1 MLTNTPGINPAAI
14 QFSLFT
20 TPVSRGPHRAETWT
34 LADLHNA
41 IRSGHWWD
49 VIAPVREIA
58 RHKQE
63 KDESGKRK
71 SALAQQYSN
80 LKDQTLP
87 YAVFSG
93 TWDPRHRHADG
104 HACKSDKCPG
114 NGLLQPSGLR
124 LLDIDDLH
132 DDEGEWIFAAIDEG
146 TLPWAA
152 AAWTSTG
159 GDGIHIVSWLDPA
172 PTNQATSHA
181 AYAALARDLAINLPG
196 IEVAND
202 TSSKNLMRPAF
213 VSADSTARLRE
224 NATPF
229 RWMDAPAPQGTPNRF
244 EPPKAY
250 TEPPVAPRDADRQLV
265 LNALNAMAQHQVGS
279 QHDESHLLA
288 TMANMKAFGFTFAEF
303 DEWAADAG
311 CTCKREPRW
320 QQPPASNQSD
330 RPGRAI
336 INLAAKHYGYEKPR
350 PDQPIPDAEP
360 EANPQIV
367 PHRWFEIGQWI
378 AERILIPDFAY
389 VPQENHEPAWWQ
401 WIDGCRWSILS
412 TNSHTIAD
420 RLHARQFTLAARLKA
435 DGNEEAANMVGNH
448 RAWTAAVGGNGQPL
462 WAGIRAAC
470 TRTLELPPNHVIAV
484 RNGVLNM
491 REGVLHPHDPGGPYL
506 ITAVTSGAYRPE
518 LIDTLRP
525 VIDARLAPALP
536 RPEQR
541 DYLYKCNTIMLGGAS
556 GGNDRGS
563 LLYLAGTSGGG
574 KGNTANMMAD
584 AAGTHAITA
593 NADAMY
599 AKGDIND
606 TMARILERAP
616 RILFFHEAERM
627 PMGKIM
633 SLTGG
638 DPMSARGPNKPIIE
652 RRLATGVVVTSVQV
666 PKGKMDTGAKRRLA
680 AIMFTGKARVTRT
693 SATSETT
700 QPQRDALI
708 TVALLDAITMWR
720 SPDEWTTL
728 PDQDPDAARAAAA
741 ADPVEAAIDAIEDDQ
756 VSSILADVIE
766 RMKADE
772 DTGKEPDIQKLTP
785 RALSVRI
792 NARTDWTTCKHK
804 GPDGKEGARL
814 WRPGGCPCDQSQAS
828 QPGFDDLAYDEVAAT
843 QNPRATQNID
853 FEGGV
858 TRVKDHP
865 EKDHFASRDPF
876 ASRPETPFQHQTAP
890 RDPGYDEE

>member
-1 MLTNTPGINPAAI
+1 MLTDGPDPTAI

-20 TPVSRGPHRAETWT
+20 TPVSRGPHRAEIWT

-41 IRSGHWWD
+41 IRAGHWWA
-49 VIAPVREIA
+49 VITPIRELAP
-58 RHKQE
+58 HKRE

-71 SALAQQYSN
+71 STLAQQYSD

-104 HACKSDKCPG
+104 FNCKAKECPG

-124 LLDIDDLH
+124 LLDLDDLH
-132 DDEGEWIFAAIDEG
+132 DGEAAWIFAAVDDG

-159 GDGIHIVSWLDPA
+159 GDGIHIVAWLDPA

-181 AYAALARDLAINLPG
+181 AYAMLARDLAINLPG
-196 IEVAND
+196 IEIAND
-202 TSSKNLMRPAF
+202 TSTKNLMRPAF
-213 VSADSTARLRE
+213 VSADSTARLRKD
-224 NATPF
+224 ATPF
-229 RWMDAPAPQGTPNRF
+229 RWMNQPQPEAPPDMF
-244 EPPKAY
+244 EPPKAH
-250 TEPPVAPRDADRQLV
+250 TEPPASSRDADRQLV
-265 LNALNAMAQHQVGS
+265 LQALDAMAQHQVGS

-288 TMANMKAFGFTFAEF
+288 TMANMKSYGFSFREF
-303 DEWAADAG
+303 DTWAADAG
-311 CTCKREPRW
+311 CTCNREPRW

-330 RPGRAI
+330 RPGWAI
-336 INLAAKHYGYEKPR
+336 INLAGKFYGYEKPR

-360 EANPQIV
+360 GANPQIV
-367 PHRWFEIGQWI
+367 PNRWFEIGQWI
-378 AERILIPDFAY
+378 AEHILIPDFAY

-401 WIDGCRWSILS
+401 WIGGCRWSLLS
-412 TNSHTIAD
+412 TNNHTIAD

-435 DGNEEAANMVGNH
+435 DGNEEAAHMVGNH

-491 REGVLHPHDPGGPYL
+491 REGVLHPHDPRGPYL

-518 LIDTLRP
+518 FIDTMRP

-536 RPEQR
+536 HPEQR
-541 DYLYKCNTIMLGGAS
+541 DYLYKCYAIMLGGAA

-574 KGNTANMMAD
+574 KGNTANVMAD

-638 DPMSARGPNKPIIE
+638 DSMSARGPNKPIIE

-680 AIMFTGKARVTRT
+680 AIMFAGKARVTRS

-708 TVALLDAITMWR
+708 TVALSDAITMWR
-720 SPDEWTTL
+720 SPDEWPPL
-728 PDQDPDAARAAAA
+728 PDYDPDAARAASA
-741 ADPVEAAIDAIEDDQ
+741 ADPVEAAIDAIDDDQ
-756 VSSILADVIE
+756 EGAVLTDVIE
-766 RMKADE
+766 HMKADE
-772 DTGKEPDIQKLTP
+772 DTGKEPEIQKLTP
-785 RALSVRI
+785 RALSIRI
-792 NARTDWTTCKHK
+792 AARADWKTCKHR
-804 GPDGKEGARL
+804 GRDGKYAARL
-814 WRPGGCPCDQSQAS
+814 WRPGGCPCNQSQEP
-828 QPGFDDLAYDEVAAT
+828 QPGFEDLEPDDSPGP
-843 QNPRATQNID
+843 QNPRRSTKHENR
-853 FEGGV
+853 
-858 TRVKDHP
+858 TRP
-865 EKDHFASRDPF
+865 PAC
-876 ASRPETPFQHQTAP
+876 
-890 RDPGYDEE
+890 

>member
-265 LNALNAMAQHQVGS
+265 LNALDAMAQHQVGS

-303 DEWAADAG
+303 DQWAADAG

-814 WRPGGCPCDQSQAS
+814 WRPGGCPCDQSQAA